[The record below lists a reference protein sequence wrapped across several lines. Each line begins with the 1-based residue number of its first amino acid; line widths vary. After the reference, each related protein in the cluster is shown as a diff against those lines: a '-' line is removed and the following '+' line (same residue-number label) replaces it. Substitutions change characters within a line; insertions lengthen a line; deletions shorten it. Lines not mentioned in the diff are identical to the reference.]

1 MTGIDRQGSVR
12 EETQFASRKL
22 PHDVRMPLIIERRFA
37 LPDEPVQRG
46 GHAQLYKG
54 TDLQRGSQI
63 VAVKLFNPPHVV
75 DDRVLQASWSNELR
89 AYQSLGDHANLAR
102 LIDWGRMEDG
112 APYLVF
118 EWLETDLFT
127 HLDHISIEGWDD
139 FWPIARDILSGLSVI
154 HAAGY
159 VHRDLKPENVL
170 VTKDG
175 SFKVADFGTARLT
188 QAVSLG
194 ITMALLGTEPYAPP
208 ERGTPAPL
216 PAYDLYS
223 FAVLCIVGMSG
234 GRVPTSNAEV
244 MSVFGDLDLP
254 QDVSQVLTPCLA
266 STPDDRPESAA
277 IVLAQLTNLQ
287 GQRERRRE
295 SETEVFLQ
303 VPPVVM
309 QNVEQLIGLA
319 QGHGSDYLAEDISA
333 VAAFAFDQRTD
344 MPPDLQIAG
353 QTLLYRTQPH
363 QTQLGVLQVRRA
375 VRPPSHVLESA
386 RTSWLRPKIR
396 FRMTMPTDPG
406 RAGRELA
413 ALQEQVA
420 EHDQQRLVAEAIAEE
435 NEAFAPWRR
444 LLRAKFAIEDE
455 RGKPVRFDSFTRSGA
470 RVRFRISKLPEDI
483 EIGESRLVRVGRR
496 RVFFGEVEG
505 VENSELILFTTKGN
519 PAELPRSG
527 TLEFDAEASKSK
539 LRREQA
545 ALDRI
550 IGRTASRPELKDLLL
565 DPRLCAGPTPVT
577 VDEFFQPDL
586 DEPKKAAILSALG
599 SKDFLLVQGPP
610 GTGKTTFISEL
621 VAQSLAANPDC
632 RILLAS
638 QTHIALD
645 NALARVQ
652 ELCPSS
658 TLLRLGRSERM
669 AADIEELSL
678 DASVDAWRQR
688 VVASGRDF
696 LKTYAASL
704 GIDLRSVDIE
714 TLAAELSLKVDRL
727 RSNRSRI
734 SLRQSAR
741 REVLKEIEALR
752 ALAPDVIEA
761 ATTLEQAASAGS
773 AEALKDAVRHYVDTG
788 VAVAAN
794 LDAAAP
800 LNRRLI
806 EIESTLASWQEEL
819 REDVAAE
826 REITQRLAAVLE
838 QSADASSAD
847 LLDMAHQKTD
857 VADPRLSSLQVI
869 AEDWEARFGR
879 SPDFAAVVIAG
890 SNVVAATCVG
900 LAGVPG
906 AEMIPFDLCIMD
918 EASKATATEAIV
930 PLASSYR
937 WVLVGDQQQ
946 LPPFVEQVLES
957 PEILRRFELTRDTVR
972 ETLFKV
978 MADRLPATC
987 KVSLTHQHRM
997 HPAIGQLISDCF
1009 YKGELTSAP
1018 RDMSATVQ
1026 TALGS
1031 AVLWLDTK
1039 ARSDRREIV
1048 DGTTF
1053 RNRGEARVI
1062 ARLLERLQWVAAKH
1076 DERLTVAVLT
1086 AYDGQR
1092 RELTDVLDVSEGS
1105 RTNLSVRVANVD
1117 AYQGQEADIA
1127 VFSITRSNLDGNLG
1141 FLKSE
1146 QRVNVALSRARDGLV
1161 IVGDSDFI
1169 DQVRSGSNPLKE
1181 VLKFIRA
1188 APQWCTI
1195 ELAESQ

>member
-1 MTGIDRQGSVR
+1 
-12 EETQFASRKL
+12 
-22 PHDVRMPLIIERRFA
+22 MPLIIEERFA
-37 LPDEPVQRG
+37 LPAEPVQRG
-46 GHAQLYKG
+46 GHAQLYRG
-54 TDLQRGSQI
+54 TDLERDNQI
-63 VAVKLFNPPHVV
+63 VAVKLFNPPHVA
-75 DDRVLQASWSNELR
+75 DDRVLRASWSNELH
-89 AYQSLGDHANLAR
+89 AYQTLGDHANLAR
-102 LIDWGRMEDG
+102 LIDWGRMQDG

-127 HLDHISIEGWDD
+127 HLDHITIEGWDD

-154 HAAGY
+154 HSAGY

-170 VTKDG
+170 VSRDG
-175 SFKVADFGTARLT
+175 PFKVADFGTARLT
-188 QAVSLG
+188 QAISLG
-194 ITMALLGTEPYAPP
+194 MTMAQLGTEPYAPP
-208 ERGTPAPL
+208 ERGTPAPV

-234 GRVPTSNAEV
+234 RVPTSDADV
-244 MSVFGDLDLP
+244 TSAFGNLDLP
-254 QDVSQVLTPCLA
+254 QDVSQVLGPCLA

-277 IVLAQLTNLQ
+277 IVLAQLMNLQ
-287 GQRERRRE
+287 GERERRRE
-295 SETEVFLQ
+295 PETEVFLQ
-303 VPPVVM
+303 VPPVVT
-309 QNVEQLIGLA
+309 QTVEQMIGLA
-319 QGHGSDYLAEDISA
+319 QGHGSDYLAEDMSA

-353 QTLLYRTQPH
+353 QALLYRTQPH
-363 QTQLGVLQVRRA
+363 RTQLGVLQVRRA

-386 RTSWLRPKIR
+386 RTSWLRPKVR

-420 EHDQQRLVAEAIAEE
+420 ERDQQRFAAEAMAEE

-444 LLRAKFAIEDE
+444 LLRAKFAVEDE
-455 RGKPVRFDSFTRSGA
+455 RGKPVRYSSFTRSGA

-483 EIGESRLVRVGRR
+483 EIGESRLVRAGRR
-496 RVFFGEVEG
+496 RVLFGEVEG

-550 IGRTASRPELKDLLL
+550 TGRTACRPELKDLLL

-577 VDEFFQPDL
+577 IDQFFHPDL
-586 DEPKKAAILSALG
+586 DGTKKAAVLSALG

-645 NALARVQ
+645 NALARVRQ
-652 ELCPSS
+652 LCPSS
-658 TLLRLGRSERM
+658 ALLRLGRSERM
-669 AADIEELSL
+669 AADVEALSL
-678 DASVDAWRQR
+678 DASVDAWRER
-688 VVASGRDF
+688 VVVSGRDF

-704 GIDLRSVDIE
+704 GIDLRSLDIE
-714 TLAAELSLKVDRL
+714 TLTAELALKVDRL
-727 RSNRSRI
+727 HSNRSRI
-734 SLRQSAR
+734 ALRQSAR

-761 ATTLEQAASAGS
+761 AAALEQAASAGS
-773 AEALKDAVRHYVDTG
+773 AEVLKNAVRHYVDIG

-806 EIESTLASWQEEL
+806 EIESALASWQEEL
-819 REDVAAE
+819 KEDVAIE
-826 REITQRLAAVLE
+826 RGIAQRLAAVLE
-838 QSADASSAD
+838 RPPDVSSAD
-847 LLDMAHQKTD
+847 LLEMARQKTH
-857 VADPRLSSLQVI
+857 VADPRLSGLQVI
-869 AEDWEARFGR
+869 AEDWESRFGR
-879 SPDFAAVVIAG
+879 SADFAAVVIAG

-900 LAGVPG
+900 IAGVPG
-906 AEMIPFDLCIMD
+906 AELIPFDLCIMD

-937 WVLVGDQQQ
+937 WVLVGDEQQ

-957 PEILRRFELTRDTVR
+957 PVTLSRFELTRDTVR

-997 HPAIGQLISDCF
+997 HPAIGHLISDCF
-1009 YKGELTSAP
+1009 YNGDLTSAA
-1018 RDMSATVQ
+1018 RDMSATVK

-1031 AVLWLDTK
+1031 AVVWLDTK
-1039 ARSDRREIV
+1039 ARSDRHEIA

-1062 ARLLERLQWVAAKH
+1062 ARLLERLQWVAARH
-1076 DERLTVAVLT
+1076 DEQLTVAVLT

-1105 RTNLSVRVANVD
+1105 RINLSVRVANVD

-1169 DQVRSGSNPLKE
+1169 DQVRSGSNPLRQ
-1181 VLKFIRA
+1181 VLTFIRST
-1188 APQWCTI
+1188 PEWCAV
-1195 ELAESQ
+1195 ELAESR